1 MPPNSKAFITSSNWN
16 EMKEKKRTEQIV
28 RFRRARKFFSTEL
41 TKSQKKVDRFAEKEG
56 GSQKTLVNWDF
67 GEKNPKAFHP
77 NIMRGN

>member
-41 TKSQKKVDRFAEKEG
+41 TKSQKKLIALQKKKEVPK
-56 GSQKTLVNWDF
+56 KTLINWDF